1 MTDTNQPDQNEY
13 ETEKEGY
20 STNNGL
26 RATQVRS
33 RVKQSSHSIE
43 LTDLVNDAT
52 LAKSNITYVIDSPD
66 TNHYGTQFVQLPVS
80 NDEKNYQIRLMS
92 TPETHNVYYGE
103 TDGDNMKYETLV
115 MIVMLIFVVVV
126 AILLT
131 MIINTTEKNATQDDI
146 LVYNMTANSI
156 NSDPLLRQFRFLP
169 TI

>member
-1 MTDTNQPDQNEY
+1 MTDSTEY

-20 STNNGL
+20 STNGGL
-26 RATQVRS
+26 RSAPVRS
-33 RVKQSSHSIE
+33 RVKQSNNSIE

-52 LAKSNITYVIDSPD
+52 LAKSNVTYVIDAPD
-66 TNHYGTQFVQLPVS
+66 TNHYGTQFVQLPIS

-92 TPETHNVYYGE
+92 TPETHNTYYANNE
-103 TDGDNMKYETLV
+103 NDSSMKYET
-115 MIVMLIFVVVV
+115 MIMIMMLIFVVIV

-146 LVYNMTANSI
+146 LVYNLTANSI
-156 NSDPLLRQFRFLP
+156 NNDPLLRQFRYMP

>member
-1 MTDTNQPDQNEY
+1 MSDSTEY

-20 STNNGL
+20 STNTA
-26 RATQVRS
+26 RSTQVRS
-33 RVKQSSHSIE
+33 KVKQSSDSIE

-66 TNHYGTQFVQLPVS
+66 TNHYGTQYVQLPVS

-92 TPETHNVYYGE
+92 TPKTHNVYYGE
-103 TDGDNMKYETLV
+103 SDGDNMKYETLV
-115 MIVMLIFVVVV
+115 MIVMLILVLIT

-131 MIINTTEKNATQDDI
+131 MVINTSEKNAKQDDI
-146 LVYNMTANSI
+146 IVYNMTADLI
-156 NSDPLLRQFRFLP
+156 NSDPILRQFRSMS